1 VLQLL
6 TAARVGPA
14 PPGPP
19 RPGSPAF
26 DPWHFAHRK
35 GRGGR
40 LVVLAVLSLLSACV
54 EPSSDPS
61 ADARWSDV
69 LPAAVHE
76 FVPPEELGVPNRILV
91 AGDLIFVSDPVA
103 DTLLHVFSSSDGR
116 KLGSVLPRG
125 QGPGEALG
133 VFQLDHDPLGVR
145 VFDLQQQRSLVLH
158 DVSAELDPASIR
170 VEVVA
175 FRLPFPIQAPVQ
187 LDSGELVA
195 TGFFAEGRLAFLSRA
210 GEPSTFRGPVPGRD
224 LEMEPFFAQQVYVGT
239 LRYLPARR
247 RLVVANR
254 HADLIE
260 IYDEAGESQGILRGP
275 LGFEPRFTV
284 VRELEGDVASSGQD
298 LRFGYVDLALTP
310 CWLVGLYSGASRQEA
325 PGEASMGRELHLFS
339 WDGVDRI
346 RVPLDAVLLGVAV
359 NPLSGMIYGTR
370 PHPLPGVLR
379 IELPEDLASTLR
391 NESAGC

>member
-1 VLQLL
+1 MLQLL

-19 RPGSPAF
+19 RPGSAAF

-40 LVVLAVLSLLSACV
+40 LVVLVVLSLLSACV

-69 LPAAVHE
+69 LPSAVHE

-224 LEMEPFFAQQVYVGT
+224 LEMEPFFAQQAYVGT

-260 IYDEAGESQGILRGP
+260 VYDEAGESQGILRGP

-325 PGEASMGRELHLFS
+325 PGEASMGREIHLFS

-391 NESAGC
+391 HESAGC